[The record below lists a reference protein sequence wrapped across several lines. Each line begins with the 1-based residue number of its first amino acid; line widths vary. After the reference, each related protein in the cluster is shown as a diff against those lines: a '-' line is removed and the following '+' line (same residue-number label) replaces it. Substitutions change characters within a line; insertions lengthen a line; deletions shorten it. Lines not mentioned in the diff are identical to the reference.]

1 MIRHRPLSTAA
12 GFTLIELLVVMV
24 IMGLLVALIAPNVMN
39 QADKARPKTA
49 RVQIENFATALEM
62 FKLDIGRYPTEEEG
76 LAILQEDGSETAR
89 WAGPYIK
96 KVPKDP
102 WDASYVYRLI
112 GREFE
117 IVSYGADGLEGG
129 DGVDADVLSSE

>member
-1 MIRHRPLSTAA
+1 M
-12 GFTLIELLVVMV
+12 
-24 IMGLLVALIAPNVMN
+24 
-39 QADKARPKTA
+39 
-49 RVQIENFATALEM
+49 
-62 FKLDIGRYPTEEEG
+62 
-76 LAILQEDGSETAR
+76 AILQEDGSEIAR